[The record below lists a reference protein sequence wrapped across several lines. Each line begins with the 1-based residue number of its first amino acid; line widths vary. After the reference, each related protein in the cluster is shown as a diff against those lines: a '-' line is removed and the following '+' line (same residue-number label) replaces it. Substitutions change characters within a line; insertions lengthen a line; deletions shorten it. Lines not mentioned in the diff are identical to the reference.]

1 MLGLLIALALV
12 GLTLKYN
19 EVDDR
24 ITTDDLPVL
33 RHILGGDASPPH
45 EALPNESWPD
55 QRARIARTVQQVMAA
70 APFRKDIPEGHLR
83 EPADVL
89 RNGGGVCYDLSR
101 LIEKALQMQGFRIRH
116 VALYRK
122 QPGKN
127 LMQTLLTRRVISH
140 AVSEV
145 LTNRGWMVVDSVDGW
160 LAQDAQQNP
169 LSIEQL
175 SANAALH
182 ASLLPCLRAV
192 RKARHV
198 LPTVQ
203 PHPRCELRS
212 VAGQLALSKCA
223 LDLGQVG
230 VDYQAFIEL
239 CGHFGA
245 SAKAHVGSPN
255 CANVNHA
262 PHRVCQ
268 AAGAAHLAQVAIA
281 AVVNHLAAPHRI
293 GGDQG
298 PTHCSGLQQGP
309 GRPLPV

>member
-182 ASLLPCLRAV
+182 ASLSWSGQASKFYAEPFFPVYGLY
-192 RKARHV
+192 ARHGMFYPPFNHIPDV
-198 LPTVQ
+198 NY
-203 PHPRCELRS
+203 
-212 VAGQLALSKCA
+212 GQLL
-223 LDLGQVG
+223 
-230 VDYQAFIEL
+230 
-239 CGHFGA
+239 
-245 SAKAHVGSPN
+245 
-255 CANVNHA
+255 ANL
-262 PHRVCQ
+262 R
-268 AAGAAHLAQVAIA
+268 
-281 AVVNHLAAPHRI
+281 
-293 GGDQG
+293 
-298 PTHCSGLQQGP
+298 
-309 GRPLPV
+309 